1 LERVLIIG
9 SPGAG
14 KSVLTRR
21 LAAATGLPVVHLDRH
36 FFGPGWIEPA
46 PEIWRARVAELT
58 GAPRWIMDGNYT
70 HTLPMRL
77 ALADTA
83 IFLDFPMWLCLW
95 RVVWRAL
102 RSFGRHRG
110 DDMAP
115 GCRER
120 IDVQF
125 LLYVWRFPRDQRG
138 RVQQALAGFRGRV
151 VVLRDERGVAEFVGS
166 LG

>member
-14 KSVLTRR
+14 KSVLARR

-36 FFGPGWIEPA
+36 FFDPGWVEPA
-46 PEIWRARVAELT
+46 PEVWRARVAELT
-58 GAPRWIMDGNYT
+58 GAARWIMDGNYT
-70 HTLPMRL
+70 STLSMRL
-77 ALADTA
+77 AVADTA

-95 RVVWRAL
+95 RVVLRSL
-102 RSFGRHRG
+102 RSFSRHRG

-115 GCRER
+115 GCLEH

-125 LLYVWRFPRDQRG
+125 LLYVWRFPRDQRDH
-138 RVQQALAGFRGRV
+138 VQQALASFRGCV
-151 VVLRDERGVAEFVGS
+151 VVLRDERGVTDFIGS
-166 LG
+166 LE